1 MKVLYD
7 TSVLIAALLVE
18 HSSHAAAF
26 SKLELARRGEVQ
38 GYLSTHSFA
47 ELYSVMTRLPPPL
60 RVTPEEAVEIL
71 TDLAEYVEPIPLV
84 ATDYQRAI
92 ALMAQ
97 LNLPGGGIFD
107 AVIAQAV
114 LKTSV
119 DRLMTF
125 NAKDFVRL
133 GQEIAAL
140 IQVPK

>member
-1 MKVLYD
+1 VKVLYD

-18 HSSHAAAF
+18 HSSHAAAL

-92 ALMAQ
+92 ALMAK

-107 AVIAQAV
+107 AVIAQAA
-114 LKTSV
+114 LKAAV

-133 GQEIAAL
+133 GQEISAL
-140 IQVPK
+140 VQVPE

>member
-18 HSSHAAAF
+18 HSNHAAAL
-26 SKLELARRGEVQ
+26 SKLELARLGEVQ
-38 GYLSTHSFA
+38 GYLSTHSLA

-60 RVTPEEAVEIL
+60 RVTPGEAVVIL
-71 TDLAEYVEPIPLV
+71 ADLTEYIEPVPLV
-84 ATDYQRAI
+84 ANDYQRAI
-92 ALMAQ
+92 ALMAK

-107 AVIAQAV
+107 AVIAQAA
-114 LKTSV
+114 LKASV

-140 IQVPK
+140 VQVPE

>member
-1 MKVLYD
+1 
-7 TSVLIAALLVE
+7 
-18 HSSHAAAF
+18 
-26 SKLELARRGEVQ
+26 
-38 GYLSTHSFA
+38 
-47 ELYSVMTRLPPPL
+47 MTRLPPPL

-71 TDLAEYVEPIPLV
+71 MDLAEYVKPIPLV

-107 AVIAQAV
+107 AVIAQAA

-133 GQEIAAL
+133 GQEISAL
-140 IQVPK
+140 VQVPK

>member
-18 HSSHAAAF
+18 YSSHDAAF

-107 AVIAQAV
+107 AVIAQAA

-133 GQEIAAL
+133 GQEISAL
-140 IQVPK
+140 VQVPK